1 MAYEEGAGM
10 TTVVAE
16 LTRSQRRRLPLAR
29 AAFTDAL
36 PVLAGIAPFAL
47 VIGVATTH
55 GSDGV
60 LAGLA
65 GGPLLFG
72 GSAQL
77 TALSLLAGGTSV
89 IGAVTAI
96 ALINARLLVYSAV
109 LAPAFSGQP
118 GWFRWCAP
126 HFIVEPTYALTTARH
141 DLTDSHR
148 FRSYW
153 LAASAVVGVVWCGTM
168 ALGAAAGP
176 LVPHAPAVTF
186 LPIGAFLT
194 MLAPLLVGRPAIVAA
209 MVAVV
214 VAVAVPLPDDAR
226 VLFAIVAGSVAATV
240 IDRAV
245 P

>member
-1 MAYEEGAGM
+1 M

-16 LTRSQRRRLPLAR
+16 LTRPERRHLPLVR
-29 AAFTDAL
+29 AAFIDAL
-36 PVLAGIAPFAL
+36 PLLAGIAPFAL

-55 GSDGV
+55 GADGA
-60 LAGLA
+60 LAGLS
-65 GGPLLFG
+65 GGLLLFG

-89 IGAVTAI
+89 FGAVTAI
-96 ALINARLLVYSAV
+96 ALINARLLVYSAL
-109 LAPAFSGQP
+109 LAPSFAGQP

-126 HFIVEPTYALTTARH
+126 HFIVEPTYALTTARN
-141 DLTDSHR
+141 DLADSRR

-176 LVPHAPAVTF
+176 LVPHAPAIAF

-194 MLAPLLVGRPAIVAA
+194 MLAPLLIGRPAIVAA
-209 MVAVV
+209 ITAAAVA
-214 VAVAVPLPDDAR
+214 AAVPLPDDAR
-226 VLFAIVAGSVAATV
+226 VLVAIVAGSLAAAIAERTVA
-240 IDRAV
+240 
-245 P
+245 

>member
-1 MAYEEGAGM
+1 M

-16 LTRSQRRRLPLAR
+16 LARPQRRLAPLVR

-47 VIGVATTH
+47 VVGVATTH
-55 GSDGV
+55 GTDGV

-77 TALSLLAGGTSV
+77 TALSLLGNGASV
-89 IGAVTAI
+89 FGAVAAI
-96 ALINARLLVYSAV
+96 ALINARFLVYSAV
-109 LAPAFSGQP
+109 LAPAFAEQP
-118 GWFRWCAP
+118 AWFRWCAP
-126 HFIVEPTYALTTARH
+126 HFIVEPTYALTNARD
-141 DLTDSHR
+141 DLIDPRR

-153 LAASAVVGVVWCGTM
+153 LAASAVVGVAWCGTM
-168 ALGAAAGP
+168 ALGAALGP

-194 MLAPLLVGRPAIVAA
+194 MLAPLLVGRPAVVAA
-209 MVAVV
+209 VAAVT

-226 VLFAIVAGSVAATV
+226 VLVAIVCGALAATV
-240 IDRAV
+240 IERTAG
-245 P
+245 